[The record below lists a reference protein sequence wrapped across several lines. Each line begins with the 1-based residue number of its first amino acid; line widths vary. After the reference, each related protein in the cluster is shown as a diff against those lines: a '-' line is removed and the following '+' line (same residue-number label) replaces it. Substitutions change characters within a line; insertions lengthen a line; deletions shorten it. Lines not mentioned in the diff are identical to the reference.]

1 VVAETKA
8 EAHAQ
13 DDLGEGPGSDQP
25 VWAGPEAL
33 DEVMPVLGDDGEEAP
48 SEPVAAG
55 AGDEDPIVTVPS
67 FRGMSIAEAIRAA
80 AEAGVELDLE
90 GSGVA
95 VAQTPAPGP
104 LRRGGLC
111 RVSFRPGG

>member
-1 VVAETKA
+1 
-8 EAHAQ
+8 
-13 DDLGEGPGSDQP
+13 
-25 VWAGPEAL
+25 
-33 DEVMPVLGDDGEEAP
+33 
-48 SEPVAAG
+48 
-55 AGDEDPIVTVPS
+55 
-67 FRGMSIAEAIRAA
+67 MSIAEAIRAA

-104 LRRGGLC
+104 LRRGSLC